1 MCVRGDS
8 RSGVVRQQW
17 WWWWAAAAAAAGLGQ
32 LARPGS
38 PWRRPGRD
46 NGNGRREVTDGQLTY
61 RLLTPASTAHYLG
74 RVAEAEGEMEHQ
86 REEE

>member
-1 MCVRGDS
+1 MRQ
-8 RSGVVRQQW
+8 QQW
-17 WWWWAAAAAAAGLGQ
+17 WWWAAAGLGQ

-74 RVAEAEGEMEHQ
+74 RVAEGEGEMGYE
-86 REEE
+86 REED

>member
-1 MCVRGDS
+1 MRQ
-8 RSGVVRQQW
+8 QQW
-17 WWWWAAAAAAAGLGQ
+17 WWWAAAGLGQ

-61 RLLTPASTAHYLG
+61 QLLTPASTAHYLG
-74 RVAEAEGEMEHQ
+74 RVAEGEGEMGYE
-86 REEE
+86 REED

>member
-1 MCVRGDS
+1 MRQ
-8 RSGVVRQQW
+8 QQW
-17 WWWWAAAAAAAGLGQ
+17 WWWAAAGLGQ

-61 RLLTPASTAHYLG
+61 QLLTPASTAHYLV
-74 RVAEAEGEMEHQ
+74 RVAEGEGEMGHEKK
-86 REEE
+86 ED

>member
-1 MCVRGDS
+1 MRQ
-8 RSGVVRQQW
+8 QQW
-17 WWWWAAAAAAAGLGQ
+17 WWWAAAGLGQ

-61 RLLTPASTAHYLG
+61 RLLTPASTAHYLV
-74 RVAEAEGEMEHQ
+74 RVAEGEGEMGHEKK
-86 REEE
+86 ED